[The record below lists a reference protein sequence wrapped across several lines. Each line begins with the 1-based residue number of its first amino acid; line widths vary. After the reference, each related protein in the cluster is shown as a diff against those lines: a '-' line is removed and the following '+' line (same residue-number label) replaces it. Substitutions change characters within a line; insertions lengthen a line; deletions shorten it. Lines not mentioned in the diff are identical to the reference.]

1 MEVDEAAVFAP
12 VKNGDGAERDTP
24 ITVRRQ
30 MIALH
35 RRWLEG
41 AGAKVADGV
50 SVEISPLFA
59 IDAAET
65 AAKVKPGSQVT
76 ADKYFQ

>member
-12 VKNGDGAERDTP
+12 VKNGDGADRDTP
-24 ITVRRQ
+24 TTVRKQ
-30 MIALH
+30 MVKLH

-59 IDAAET
+59 VDAAEV
-65 AAKVKPGSQVT
+65 AAKVNAGSQVDS
-76 ADKYFQ
+76 DKYFQ